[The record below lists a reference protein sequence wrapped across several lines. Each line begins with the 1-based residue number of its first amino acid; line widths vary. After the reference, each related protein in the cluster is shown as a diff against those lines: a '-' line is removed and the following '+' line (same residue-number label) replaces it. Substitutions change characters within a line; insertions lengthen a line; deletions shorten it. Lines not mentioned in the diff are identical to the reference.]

1 MSYRRHQA
9 LDDVL
14 ARPGERD
21 ITAHVNFTA
30 LAAHAAGAGF
40 AVEALESLASL
51 LLKIGAR
58 DEFGEVLRSDS
69 EAGSRKRRMQLKTL
83 LYGMGETFRVLHVRS
98 R

>member
-1 MSYRRHQA
+1 MW
-9 LDDVL
+9 VL
-14 ARPGERD
+14 PSQEFV
-21 ITAHVNFTA
+21 VNMWNR
-30 LAAHAAGAGF
+30 
-40 AVEALESLASL
+40 LESLASL